1 MRDNK
6 IDYVRALCS
15 LTVIIAHV
23 SAPAWIND
31 IRSFDVV
38 ALVLI
43 SGMTLFGAI
52 VMALCIVK
60 TIAVLVGCIQ
70 KKDKFRII
78 DMI

>member
-43 SGMTLFGAI
+43 SGMSLIHTSNDSYSVYLWKRVKKLF
-52 VMALCIVK
+52 VPTALMM
-60 TIAVLVGCIQ
+60 IA
-70 KKDKFRII
+70 FF
-78 DMI
+78 